1 MKTKLVLV
9 VFVLLTTGVTSA
21 LATNGTRMIGFDART
36 VGRGGT
42 GIGIF
47 DHGSLLFTNPAG
59 IAFMPASVLE
69 ADFSLMIPT
78 LRFNNDLN
86 AAKGKTNYFPLGNVA
101 YVEPGDGSFSWGA
114 GVFTQ
119 GGMGADFMLN
129 HNLFRDQNG
138 AFIQQAYH
146 SKLGVMQG
154 GLSAAFKVLPQ
165 LSIGLSAHAA
175 YSMLDFKMPY
185 SLSPMVMRGVIN
197 PQSGM
202 TFGDLFSAPPQT
214 GGFGY
219 TEVTAA
225 AVMDKLS
232 GFGFAG
238 KVGLAWLANEN
249 VTLGIS
255 YTSPTTVK
263 YKNGKATMDMTY
275 QLNDAFGKAVLGLMQ
290 QNPGMTQQQA
300 QQAVMAQFGVM
311 GIDLA
316 KGAVANYDLEAKLT
330 FPQSVGLGGMFR
342 LGDNMRFGFD
352 FEWIN
357 WKNAFDNM
365 SLTFKN
371 GDNANINRMMG
382 NDGSF
387 GIAFPMEWEDAFC
400 SRFGVEF
407 DASKYLT
414 ARVGAA
420 FGSNP
425 VPDATVFP
433 VFPAIVETHVT
444 AGITY
449 NFTPALALNAA
460 YEMALNKEQTAA
472 RVSRLAQ
479 EYNGSTS
486 QLTEDIF
493 HLSLTWRPR

>member
-1 MKTKLVLV
+1 MSTRKR
-9 VFVLLTTGVTSA
+9 LLTLIMLVTGVATA
-21 LATNGTRMIGFDART
+21 FATNGTRMIGFDART

-42 GIGIF
+42 GIGVF
-47 DHGSLLFTNPAG
+47 DNGALLFTNPAG
-59 IAFMPASVLE
+59 ISFMSNSVLE
-69 ADFSLMIPT
+69 GDFSLMIPT
-78 LRFNNDLN
+78 LRFDN
-86 AAKGKTNYFPLGNVA
+86 AINSSKGKTNYFPLGNLS
-101 YVEPGDGSFSWGA
+101 YVSPGEGMFSWGA
-114 GVFTQ
+114 GAFTQ

-138 AFIQQAYH
+138 GFVQQEYH

-154 GLSAAFKVLPQ
+154 GLTAAFKVMPQ
-165 LSIGLSAHAA
+165 LSFGVSAHAV

-197 PQSGM
+197 PQNGM
-202 TFGDLFSAPPQT
+202 TFGDMFAAPPQM

-219 TEVTAA
+219 SEVTAA

-232 GFGFAG
+232 GFGFSG
-238 KVGLAWLANEN
+238 KVGLAWNANEN
-249 VTLGIS
+249 VTLGVS

-275 QLNDAFGKAVLGLMQ
+275 QLNDAFAKAVMGAMQ

-300 QQAVMAQFGVM
+300 QAAVMQQFGQLGV
-311 GIDLA
+311 DFA
-316 KGAVANYDLEAKLT
+316 KGAVANYDLEAKLK
-330 FPQSVGLGGMFR
+330 FPQSVGMGGMFR
-342 LGDNMRFGFD
+342 LAENIRFAFD

-365 SLTFKN
+365 SLTLKN
-371 GDNANINRMMG
+371 GDNPNINRMMG
-382 NDGSF
+382 NDGNFS
-387 GIAFPMEWEDAFC
+387 IDFPMQWEDAFC
-400 SRFGVEF
+400 SRFGVEI
-407 DASKYLT
+407 DASEYVT

-444 AGITY
+444 AGVTY
-449 NFTPALALNAA
+449 NFSPAFALNAA
-460 YEMALNKEQTAA
+460 YEMALNKEQTAG
-472 RVSRLAQ
+472 VSRLAQ

-493 HLSLTWRPR
+493 HLSFTWTPR